1 MFDVVAKPAH
11 YNQQPIECIKFTENM
26 NFCIGNAFKYV
37 WRHKQKNGVEDLKKS
52 RWYIER
58 QLGITQG
65 AKPPVEL
72 PYSEF
77 LNLKN
82 SLSDCDFNKEQHA
95 ILRLLWKVQFSNN
108 CVELEEALMLVITE
122 IENNS

>member
-1 MFDVVAKPAH
+1 MATQA
-11 YNQQPIECIKFTENM
+11 
-26 NFCIGNAFKYV
+26 
-37 WRHKQKNGVEDLKKS
+37 KNGVEDLKKS
-52 RWYIER
+52 WWYIER
-58 QLGITQG
+58 QLSITQD

-82 SLSDCDFNKEQHA
+82 SLSDCDFNKEQYT
-95 ILRLLWKVQFSNN
+95 ILRLLWKAQFSNN
-108 CVELEEALMLVITE
+108 CVELKEALMLVITE